1 MKISYGLTV
10 CNEHQE
16 LLHLIEF
23 LSPII
28 GKEDEIV
35 VVYDQNRVT
44 EQVLKILEDHKK
56 QVRYFPFNFKQNFL
70 ENKNYLGSECK
81 GDYIFQIDAD
91 EIPNEFLVKN
101 LKTILN
107 SNAVDMLVVPR
118 KNIVKGLTQE
128 HINAW
133 GWNVNEKGWVN
144 WPDQQKRIYRND
156 PKIQWSG
163 HQVHGMVEGYDNFA
177 VLPLEEGFSITHN
190 KTIERQVK
198 QNERYSKIET
208 KQI

>member
-1 MKISYGLTV
+1 MPG
-10 CNEHQE
+10 
-16 LLHLIEF
+16 
-23 LSPII
+23 
-28 GKEDEIV
+28 D
-35 VVYDQNRVT
+35 
-44 EQVLKILEDHKK
+44 
-56 QVRYFPFNFKQNFL
+56 FNGHFADWK
-70 ENKNYLGSECK
+70 NKLNSFCT

-107 SNAVDMLVVPR
+107 SNSVDMLVVPR

>member
-107 SNAVDMLVVPR
+107 SNSVDMLVVPR

-144 WPDQQKRIYRND
+144 WPDQQKRIYSF
-156 PKIQWSG
+156 K
-163 HQVHGMVEGYDNFA
+163 
-177 VLPLEEGFSITHN
+177 
-190 KTIERQVK
+190 
-198 QNERYSKIET
+198 
-208 KQI
+208 

>member
-101 LKTILN
+101 LN
-107 SNAVDMLVVPR
+107 S
-118 KNIVKGLTQE
+118 IF
-128 HINAW
+128 
-133 GWNVNEKGWVN
+133 
-144 WPDQQKRIYRND
+144 Y
-156 PKIQWSG
+156 
-163 HQVHGMVEGYDNFA
+163 
-177 VLPLEEGFSITHN
+177 
-190 KTIERQVK
+190 
-198 QNERYSKIET
+198 
-208 KQI
+208 

>member
-1 MKISYGLTV
+1 MKISYGITV
-10 CNEHQE
+10 CNEHEE
-16 LLHLIEF
+16 LQHLIEF
-23 LSPII
+23 ISPLIN
-28 GKEDEIV
+28 KEDEIV
-35 VVYDQNRVT
+35 IVYDENRVT
-44 EQVLKILEDHKK
+44 EEVLDVIDHHQDK
-56 QVRYFPFNFKQNFL
+56 VRAFPFNFQQNFL

-107 SNAVDMLVVPR
+107 SNSVDMLVVPR
-118 KNIVKGLTQE
+118 KNLVKGLTQE
-128 HINAW
+128 YINAW
-133 GWNVNEKGWVN
+133 RWNINEKGWVN

-163 HQVHGMVEGYDNFA
+163 HQVHGMVEGYDTFA

-190 KTIERQVK
+190 KTIDRQIK

-208 KQI
+208 NQL

>member
-1 MKISYGLTV
+1 MKISYGITV
-10 CNEHQE
+10 CNEHLE
-16 LLHLIEF
+16 LQYLIEF

-28 GKEDEIV
+28 DKEDEIV
-35 VVYDQNRVT
+35 IVYDKNRVT
-44 EQVLKILEDHKK
+44 DKVLDILDQHQDK
-56 QVRYFPFNFKQNFL
+56 VSAFPFDFKQNFL

-101 LKTILN
+101 LKTILD
-107 SNAVDMLVVPR
+107 SNNVDMLVVPR
-118 KNIVKGLTQE
+118 KNIVKGLTQSY
-128 HINAW
+128 INIW

-144 WPDQQKRIYRND
+144 WPDQQKRIYKNN

-163 HQVHGMVEGYDNFA
+163 HQVHGMVEGYDTFA

-190 KTIERQVK
+190 KTIDRQVK
-198 QNERYSKIET
+198 QNERYSKIEQN
-208 KQI
+208 KL